1 MTKICCVKT
10 CLASCLQS
18 HTMLVAFLHDAFSL
32 LFHSFW
38 FQVCM
43 LSLLLP
49 VSFHS
54 RNNHGRVRTS
64 VYACCQH
71 YLHEDILFSFS
82 YVFFFFLLCFSRLSW
97 CCVLCFLQ
105 LFSFQTLNLV
115 FDQRNSQQAVIAL
128 QIDTSSWRFISPF
141 LLFSKILCQGLFC
154 RFRRRMCTTTTS
166 LSVPFLPFT
175 SKTCEAR

>member
-1 MTKICCVKT
+1 MMHFRCCFIHFDFKSA
-10 CLASCLQS
+10 CYHYSCQFLFTAAT
-18 HTMLVAFLHDAFSL
+18 TMVELGL
-32 LFHSFW
+32 LFMN
-38 FQVCM
+38 V
-43 LSLLLP
+43 
-49 VSFHS
+49 VSVIYTRIYCFHI
-54 RNNHGRVRTS
+54 HM
-64 VYACCQH
+64 
-71 YLHEDILFSFS
+71 F
-82 YVFFFFLLCFSRLSW
+82 FFFFLLFFSRLSW
-97 CCVLCFLQ
+97 CCLLCFLQ

-115 FDQRNSQQAVIAL
+115 FGYRNSQQAVIAL